1 MKVIVKKGFRDKHTK
16 QDYIPNDILEITKTR
31 FKEIQK
37 VADLVEEIT
46 EEEFLVEETSETS
59 EEKSAENE

>member
-16 QDYIPNDILEITKTR
+16 QDYVKNDVLEITKSR

-37 VADLVEEIT
+37 VADLVEE
-46 EEEFLVEETSETS
+46 VK
-59 EEKSAENE
+59 EEKPAVE